1 MVAAEGFRVMPIA
14 HNIAMVAAFLLICAG
29 GATCQTKGV
38 IRSETAPPKFVV
50 LVYQRFP
57 FDKANEGGKALAAA
71 ALACD
76 SLDVPNSWIVLESVT
91 GDSEV
96 LSFDPFDSFAHIGEA
111 FARWGPIYAA
121 HAELGK
127 LQAQINGALAIQRT
141 IVAERRADLS
151 YRADHI
157 DLSKA
162 RFLRMLEVRLHP
174 GHEGEFAEA
183 FKNLSAAYEK
193 TESDLPWVVY
203 QVNVGMPSPTF
214 FAFVPM
220 KALAQNDDLLN
231 LRDRLHEAEG
241 EAAERMQ
248 QIARAAYAHTESNL
262 YAISPDKSHVSKEF
276 AAGNSEFWTPKRP
289 APTRVAAKKSG
300 KNKPTR

>member
-1 MVAAEGFRVMPIA
+1 MTIA
-14 HNIAMVAAFLLICAG
+14 HYIAMVAAFVLICAS
-29 GATCQTKGV
+29 GATGQTKGL
-38 IRSETAPPKFVV
+38 IRPEAAPPKLVM

-57 FDKANEGGKALAAA
+57 LDKAAESGKALAAA
-71 ALACD
+71 ARACAN
-76 SLDVPNSWIVLESVT
+76 LEVPNSWIVLESVT

-111 FARWGPIYAA
+111 FAEWGPIYAA

-127 LQAQINGALAIQRT
+127 FQAQINGALASQRT
-141 IVAERRADLS
+141 IVAERRDDLS
-151 YRADHI
+151 YRANRI

-162 RFLRMLEVRLHP
+162 RFLRVLEVRLHP

-183 FKNLSAAYEK
+183 FKNLAAAYEK

-220 KALAQNDDLLN
+220 RALAQNDDLLK
-231 LRDRLHEAEG
+231 LRDLVHEAEG
-241 EAAERMQ
+241 EAAEHMQ

-262 YAISPDKSHVSKEF
+262 YAISPEKSHVAKEF
-276 AAGNSEFWTPKRP
+276 AAGDPEFRTPKPP
-289 APTRVAAKKSG
+289 AAMRVAAKKSG
-300 KNKPTR
+300 KNKPTQ

>member
-1 MVAAEGFRVMPIA
+1 MTIA
-14 HNIAMVAAFLLICAG
+14 HYIAMVAAFVLICAG
-29 GATCQTKGV
+29 GATGQTKGL
-38 IRSETAPPKFVV
+38 IRPETAPPKLVM

-57 FDKANEGGKALAAA
+57 LDKAAESGRALAAA
-71 ALACD
+71 ARACAN
-76 SLDVPNSWIVLESVT
+76 LEVPNSWIVLDSVT

-111 FARWGPIYAA
+111 FAEWGSIYAV

-127 LQAQINGALAIQRT
+127 FQAQINGALASQRT
-141 IVAERRADLS
+141 IIAERRDDLS
-151 YRADHI
+151 YRAKHI

-162 RFLRMLEVRLHP
+162 RFLRVLEVRLHP

-183 FKNLSAAYEK
+183 FKNLAAAYEK

-220 KALAQNDDLLN
+220 RTLAQNDDLLK
-231 LRDRLHEAEG
+231 LQDLLHEA
-241 EAAERMQ
+241 AENMQ
-248 QIARAAYAHTESNL
+248 KIARAAYAHTESNL
-262 YAISPDKSHVSKEF
+262 YAISPEKSHVSKEF
-276 AAGNSEFWTPKRP
+276 AAGDPEFWRPKPP
-289 APTRVAAKKSG
+289 APMKVAAKKSG
-300 KNKPTR
+300 KNKPIQ